1 MAHFG
6 DFQYEIYLQGAAG
19 QRPALPITHD
29 ELERAASEVMTPEG
43 RGYVAGGAGCEQ
55 TVRANREAFGRWR
68 IVPRM
73 LRGVAE
79 RDLSTTVLG
88 TRMPAPVLLAPVGVL
103 GVLHSDGE
111 LAVARG
117 AAGLGVPMV
126 LSTLGSVP
134 MEDVA
139 DALGETP
146 RWFQLYWPSNRD
158 VAASLVQRA
167 AKAGFGALVVTVD
180 TGVLAWRPRDLA
192 LGYLPFLQAQGLA
205 NYFTDPAFRA
215 GLAKPPEED
224 PQAAVGHWIAM
235 FGSLALTWDDL
246 AWLRSVSTLPILLKG
261 ILHPDDARRAVDC
274 GVSGLVVSNHGGR
287 QVDGAAAALDC
298 LPGVVSAAGDLPV
311 LLDSGVRTGS
321 DVIKALALGAR
332 AVLLG
337 RPYVYGLA
345 LAGADGVRH
354 VLRCLLADLDL
365 SCALSGLRRVADIDT
380 GTVVARP

>member
-19 QRPALPITHD
+19 QLPALPITFE
-29 ELERAASEVMTPEG
+29 ELERTAHAVMTPEA
-43 RGYVAGGAGCEQ
+43 RGYVAGGASSER
-55 TVRANREAFGRWR
+55 TVLANREAFDRWR

-73 LRGVAE
+73 LRGTAE

-88 TRMPAPVLLAPVGVL
+88 TAMPAPVMLAPVGVL
-103 GVLHSDGE
+103 GVLHPDGE
-111 LAVARG
+111 LAAARG
-117 AAGLGVPMV
+117 AADLGVPVV

-139 DALGETP
+139 AALEGTP
-146 RWFQLYWPSNRD
+146 GWYQLYWPSNRD
-158 VAASLVQRA
+158 VAASLVRRA
-167 AKAGFGALVVTVD
+167 EKAGFGALVVTVD

-192 LGYLPFLQAQGLA
+192 LGYLPFLRGEGLA
-205 NYFTDPAFRA
+205 NYFTDTAFRA

-235 FGSLALTWDDL
+235 FGSLALTWEDL
-246 AWLRSVSTLPILLKG
+246 AWLRSVTGLPILLKG
-261 ILHPDDARRAVDC
+261 VLHPDDARRAVEC
-274 GVSGLVVSNHGGR
+274 GVAGLLVSNHGGR
-287 QVDGAAAALDC
+287 QVDGAAGALDC
-298 LPGVVSAAGDLPV
+298 LPGVVAAAGDLPV
-311 LLDSGVRTGS
+311 LFDSGVRTGA

-337 RPYVYGLA
+337 RPYVYGMA

-365 SCALSGLRRVADIDT
+365 TCALAGLRGVADI
-380 GTVVARP
+380 GPETVVPRP